1 MYKMAVVGEPWAVWG
16 FAALGLSIYP
26 VRTEKEAQD
35 ILETMKEN
43 YAIIFVTETFL
54 KVVEDKF
61 QFKGEGR
68 FPKICLIPNH
78 RERRKS
84 GHALIQEV
92 VRRAVGFE
100 I

>member
-1 MYKMAVVGEPWAVWG
+1 MYKMAVIGEPWAVWG
-16 FAALGLSIYP
+16 FAALGVSIYP
-26 VRTEKEAQD
+26 VHTEKEAQD
-35 ILETMKEN
+35 ILKVMKGD
-43 YAIIFVTETFL
+43 YGIVFVTETFL

-61 QFKGEGR
+61 QFEGEER

-78 RERRKS
+78 KERRNL
-84 GHALIQEV
+84 GHTVIREV